1 MDETIEIHVPVE
13 DDGKA
18 IVSIA
23 ASTSLFTE
31 EEVATV
37 KELWDDFIVSHDN
50 KDDYQFLAAYKNGV
64 MAGFSCYGHRALT
77 RSTYDLYWIAV
88 DNRLQHHG
96 IGKLLLQAT
105 EEAIKKL
112 GGTIIVVETST
123 TEVYAPT
130 RKFYIAQNYQ
140 VAGEIAD
147 FYEPGDGLM
156 LFIKAL

>member
-1 MDETIEIHVPVE
+1 MDETIDIHIPLE
-13 DDGKA
+13 DDGED
-18 IVSIA
+18 IVSVA

-37 KELWDDFIVSHDN
+37 KELWDDFVTSHD
-50 KDDYQFLAAYKNGV
+50 KKEDYQFLAAYENGTLV
-64 MAGFSCYGHRALT
+64 GFSCYGHRALT

-88 DNRLQHHG
+88 DSKLQHHG

-105 EEAIKKL
+105 EDAIKKL

-123 TEVYAPT
+123 SEAYAST
-130 RKFYIAQNYQ
+130 RKFYIAQNYR

-147 FYEPGDGLM
+147 FYEPGDGLI
-156 LFIKAL
+156 LFIKVL